1 MKMGADGTY
10 QLAVRAINQYDKKV
24 NWAEHSALEK
34 KSKFNVLR
42 VEQRANSVTFLGQ
55 KLKNMDQYTYHIF
68 LNGALVNTF
77 KDWPAVWGD
86 SVGFRVSEGA
96 KIEVDY
102 VKITVP

>member
-55 KLKNMDQYTYHIF
+55 KLKNMDQYIYHFF
-68 LNGALVNTF
+68 LCTNVHTSNEVNSF
-77 KDWPAVWGD
+77 LKQ
-86 SVGFRVSEGA
+86 
-96 KIEVDY
+96 
-102 VKITVP
+102 